1 LEPIEDIC
9 EVVSVNRKNLPKPE
23 GNIGN
28 VTTDE
33 PEVFPETENRNF
45 EDIDADLVARCRAEL
60 PDKTTAYYELLQK
73 YEPMVYGTCYR
84 MLGDPR
90 EAEEATQDTFL
101 RIYHKIHQ
109 FEGRS
114 TFKTWMFRI
123 ICNFCMTRRRKLAM
137 KRERDKSVGQEI
149 ISQTNETYRKAID
162 PGEDDREYVHLA
174 LQELREEDREIISL
188 RFISDLGLEEI
199 AGAIGL
205 KLSATKM
212 RLYRAMEK
220 FKEVYLKLQKNR
232 EEALGEY

>member
-1 LEPIEDIC
+1 MEPIEEIC
-9 EVVSVNRKNLPKPE
+9 EVVSVDHNDFPKKE
-23 GNIGN
+23 GKIGC
-28 VTTDE
+28 VDMDDLE
-33 PEVFPETENRNF
+33 GFPENETRDF
-45 EDIDADLVARCRAEL
+45 IDIDADLVARCKAEL
-60 PDKTTAYYELLQK
+60 PNTTTAFYELLQK

-101 RIYHKIHQ
+101 RIYQKINQ

-123 ICNFCMTRRRKLAM
+123 VCNFCMTRRRKLAT
-137 KRERDKSVGQEI
+137 KREREETLGQEM
-149 ISQTNETYRKAID
+149 ISQTNETYRSAIH
-162 PGEDDREYVHLA
+162 PALDDCEYVHLA
-174 LQELREEDREIISL
+174 LQELREEDRQIITL

-220 FKEVYLKLQKNR
+220 FKEVYLRLQKNR
-232 EEALGEY
+232 EEALNDF